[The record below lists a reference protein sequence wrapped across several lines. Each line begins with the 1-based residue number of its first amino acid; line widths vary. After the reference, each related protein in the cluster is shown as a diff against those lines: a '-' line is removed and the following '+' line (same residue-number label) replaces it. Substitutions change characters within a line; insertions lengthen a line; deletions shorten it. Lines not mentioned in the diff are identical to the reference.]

1 MNEDPIDAVSK
12 TIQRYK
18 KAIDDQNALIRQMK
32 EEYKS
37 GNLENL
43 NSMLEKL
50 KKHMSVFK
58 ELSTE

>member
-43 NSMLEKL
+43 NPMLEKL